1 MRKIGKTHLNHKQWV
16 QSMNKYAK
24 VKRQMDHDEICN
36 HFGRQ
41 ACLWA
46 VKYTPKA
53 SVRDGYLAVRS
64 RPKLKGVSAKR
75 LRATG
80 RASFFHALVSKP
92 HGKHNAHPRGRGNYN
107 QALKIFNDRR
117 RSIGANAAGFLK
129 PAQQLGKT
137 LKTKKAVLIPGA
149 SASRS
154 YGKKSKGGEMAAVA
168 HNNVKGSGDVAYE
181 PMARAMNEVSRRELD
196 YANRQI
202 EKTNKAYMVKSIKR
216 LMK

>member
-80 RASFFHALVSKP
+80 RASFFHALVSDT
-92 HGKHNAHPRGRGNYN
+92 NPRGRGNYN
-107 QALKIFNDRR
+107 KALETFNKRR
-117 RSIGANAAGFLK
+117 RSIGSNAAGFLK

-137 LKTKKAVLIPGA
+137 LKTRKAVLIPGA

-154 YGKKSKGGEMAAVA
+154 YGKKSKGGQMAAVA

-202 EKTNKAYMVKSIKR
+202 EKTNKAFMVKNVKK
-216 LMK
+216 LMA

>member
-53 SVRDGYLAVRS
+53 RKSKFLGEAA

-117 RSIGANAAGFLK
+117 RSIGSNAAGFLK

-137 LKTKKAVLIPGA
+137 LRTRKAVLIPGA

-154 YGKKSKGGEMAAVA
+154 YGKKSKGGQMSAIA
-168 HNNVKGSGDVAYE
+168 HNNVEGSGDVAYE

-202 EKTNKAYMVKSIKR
+202 EKTNKAFMVKSIKK
-216 LMK
+216 LMA

>member
-1 MRKIGKTHLNHKQWV
+1 VRKIGKTHLNHKQWV

-80 RASFFHALVSKP
+80 RASFFHALVSDT
-92 HGKHNAHPRGRGNYN
+92 NPRGRGNYN
-107 QALKIFNDRR
+107 KALETFNKRR
-117 RSIGANAAGFLK
+117 RSIGSNAAGFLK

-137 LKTKKAVLIPGA
+137 LKTRKAVLIPGA

-154 YGKKSKGGEMAAVA
+154 YGKKSKGGQMAAVA

-202 EKTNKAYMVKSIKR
+202 EKTNKAFMVKNVKK
-216 LMK
+216 LMA

>member
-1 MRKIGKTHLNHKQWV
+1 
-16 QSMNKYAK
+16 MNKYAK

-53 SVRDGYLAVRS
+53 RKSGFLGEAA

-80 RASFFHALVSKP
+80 RASFFHALVSDT
-92 HGKHNAHPRGRGNYN
+92 NPRGRGNYN
-107 QALKIFNDRR
+107 KALETFNKRR

-137 LKTKKAVLIPGA
+137 LKTRKAVLIPGA

-168 HNNVKGSGDVAYE
+168 HNNVEGSGDVAYE
-181 PMARAMNEVSRRELD
+181 PMARAMNEVSRRELE

-202 EKTNKAYMVKSIKR
+202 QKTNDAFMVKSIKK